1 MYGGGRLARS
11 LRSLRP
17 DADLPAAVRGAAMLV
32 REFVHDQRLR
42 LYFARRAVPAIPAN
56 PVIAWLERHIPRRAG
71 AIATCAMLLAT
82 AGFGVVRGNHIDTFV
97 AELDDARNALANTA
111 GFRISAVDI
120 SGRQQLTQDEIL
132 AGGGV
137 TGRSSLL
144 FLDAATV
151 RDRLKRNPWIAD
163 ATVLKFYPGRLQIDI
178 TERKAFAVWQQDG
191 RLSVIADDGKVL
203 EAFVAKRFTGL
214 PLVVGKGADT
224 RAKDFLA
231 LLDRYPQIRSLT
243 KAAVL
248 VGERRWNLRLAD
260 GLDIRLPEHDTGI
273 ALATL
278 SRLDKDDKIL
288 ARDIDAVDL
297 RLPDRVTVRL
307 SAEAA
312 RAREELFQDKKTK
325 RKANDA

>member
-1 MYGGGRLARS
+1 MDGGGRLARS

-17 DADLPAAVRGAAMLV
+17 DADLLAAARGAAMMT
-32 REFVHDQRLR
+32 REFFNDQRLR
-42 LYFARRAVPAIPAN
+42 LAFARRAKPAPPAN
-56 PVIAWLERHIPRRAG
+56 PAIAWLERHLPPRAG
-71 AIATCAMLLAT
+71 VAATAALLIATL
-82 AGFGVVRGNHIDTFV
+82 GFGVARGDHIDTFV
-97 AELDDARNALANTA
+97 SELDDARNALANTA

-120 SGRQQLTQDEIL
+120 GGRKQLTQDEIL
-132 AGGGV
+132 ATGGV

-203 EAFVAKRFTGL
+203 EAFVARRFAGL
-214 PLVVGKGADT
+214 PLVVGKGAEV
-224 RAKDFLA
+224 RAKEFVA
-231 LLDRYPQIRSLT
+231 LLDRYPAIRAQT

-248 VGERRWNLRLAD
+248 VGERRWNLQLKD
-260 GLDIRLPEHDTGI
+260 GLAIRLPENDAAM

-278 SRLDKDDKIL
+278 SRFDKEDRL
-288 ARDIDAVDL
+288 LSRDIESVDL
-297 RLPDRVTVRL
+297 RLPDRITVRL
-307 SAEAA
+307 SDAA
-312 RAREELFQDKKTK
+312 GRARDEQFQEKKPK